1 MKQLNQHLE
10 MSDSVAHQNQAK
22 PANDSVASFETQQ
35 QNYLERKCWG

>member
-10 MSDSVAHQNQAK
+10 MSDISNQNQAK

-35 QNYLERKCWG
+35 QKYLERKCWS